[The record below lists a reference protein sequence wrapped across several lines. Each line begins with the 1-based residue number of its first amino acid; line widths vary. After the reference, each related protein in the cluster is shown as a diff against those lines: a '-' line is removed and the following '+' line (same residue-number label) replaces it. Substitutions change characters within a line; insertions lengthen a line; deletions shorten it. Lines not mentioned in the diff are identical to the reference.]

1 MPTERPRT
9 TPPVETEPT
18 AGFVLLHVPPE
29 LPVDDRAVVA
39 PTQTL
44 AVPVTDPAEAIAL
57 TVITEVAAAVP
68 QLFVTVYEIVVVP
81 AATPV
86 NRPPVPTVAAEVFV
100 LLHTPPP
107 VMSESVIE
115 ALVQTVEAPLILP
128 AEEAALTVIVLVA
141 ATVPQPLV
149 TV

>member
-100 LLHTPPP
+100 LLHTPLLTA
-107 VMSESVIE
+107 SERVIE
-115 ALVQTVEAPLILP
+115 AVPQTVEAPLMLP
-128 AEEAALTVIVLVA
+128 AEGTTMTVTTAVAYTGPQELLTA
-141 ATVPQPLV
+141 
-149 TV
+149 